1 MNWFNPSTPK
11 SSADLKA
18 ASDQIKTWVRESL
31 SLSDDDAV
39 TVSEVNCRDPACSGV
54 ETAIL
59 VMKVGA
65 ATRMLRI
72 SKPLI
77 EIRRGDFEAALD

>member
-1 MNWFNPSTPK
+1 MNWFNPSTTN

-18 ASDQIKTWVRESL
+18 ASDQIKRWVRESL
-31 SLSDDDAV
+31 SLSEDDAV
-39 TVSEVNCRDPACSGV
+39 TVSEVNCREPACPGA

-65 ATRMLRI
+65 PTRMLRI
-72 SKPLI
+72 SKPLV